1 MKKVIIIGATSGIGR
16 GLAERFI
23 QEGNMVGITG
33 RRENKLQELCSQNKN
48 CFYTISDVTK
58 ETDTIRQLN
67 NLVDRMGGMDI
78 LLFCSGVGEL
88 NPELDYNL
96 ERPALLT
103 NVIGFTNVADWAF
116 YFFQRQES
124 GHLVTISSVGGMR
137 GEGIAPAYNAS
148 KAYQIN
154 YTEGL
159 RKKAAKLSYPIHITD
174 IRPGFVDTA
183 MAKGEGLFWVTPL
196 QKAVQQIYRAIF
208 RKRKVVY
215 ISRRWRY
222 VAMLLR
228 IMPASIYCKM

>member
-1 MKKVIIIGATSGIGR
+1 
-16 GLAERFI
+16 
-23 QEGNMVGITG
+23 
-33 RRENKLQELCSQNKN
+33 
-48 CFYTISDVTK
+48 
-58 ETDTIRQLN
+58 
-67 NLVDRMGGMDI
+67 
-78 LLFCSGVGEL
+78 
-88 NPELDYNL
+88 
-96 ERPALLT
+96 
-103 NVIGFTNVADWAF
+103 
-116 YFFQRQES
+116 
-124 GHLVTISSVGGMR
+124 MR

>member
-78 LLFCSGVGEL
+78 LVFCSGVGEL

-96 ERPALLT
+96 ERATLLT

-116 YFFQRQES
+116 HFFQKQET

>member
-78 LLFCSGVGEL
+78 LVFCSGVGEL

-96 ERPALLT
+96 ERATLLT

-116 YFFQRQES
+116 HFFQKQES

>member
-78 LLFCSGVGEL
+78 LVFCSGVGEL

-116 YFFQRQES
+116 YFFRRQES

-215 ISRRWRY
+215 ISRRGRY

>member
-78 LLFCSGVGEL
+78 LVFCSGVGEL

-124 GHLVTISSVGGMR
+124 GHQGTITSVGGMR

>member
-78 LLFCSGVGEL
+78 LVFCSGVGEL

-96 ERPALLT
+96 ERPTLLT

-116 YFFQRQES
+116 HFFQKQES

-196 QKAVQQIYRAIF
+196 QKTVQQIYRAIF

>member
-1 MKKVIIIGATSGIGR
+1 
-16 GLAERFI
+16 
-23 QEGNMVGITG
+23 MVGITG

-67 NLVDRMGGMDI
+67 KLVDRKGGMEI
-78 LLFCSGVGEL
+78 LVICSGVGEL

-183 MAKGEGLFWVTPL
+183 MARRG
-196 QKAVQQIYRAIF
+196 
-208 RKRKVVY
+208 VVLGHSTTE
-215 ISRRWRY
+215 SRTTDIPGDLSEKKSCIHLKKMEICSNAFENNACFY
-222 VAMLLR
+222 LL
-228 IMPASIYCKM
+228 

>member
-78 LLFCSGVGEL
+78 LVFCSGVGEL

-96 ERPALLT
+96 ERPTLLT

-116 YFFQRQES
+116 HFFQKQES
-124 GHLVTISSVGGMR
+124 GHLVTIPSLGGTR

-183 MAKGEGLFWVTPL
+183 MAKGEGVFWVTPL